1 MTNYLTRTRTLTLS
15 ENDYRTIENMQEKM
29 EEMTFRDLDEWEG
42 YVYDNL
48 NCFTTGT
55 PELVENYRGEET
67 IYKLPL
73 EPLTEYSNE
82 EDREEDEDYVE
93 VDENE
98 VAIYISKY
106 RIFDFLDIIDE
117 AAEKTVNYINKY
129 FKDFKTID
137 FDDVAE
143 LMATNYC
150 PWMDDVPV
158 YIKRKGNNI
167 CFTIDYLYVM
177 ETATEMD
184 ENYMKFYDDFDSELN
199 DSLTISVKAERVSG
213 LDDMIDDDSTEI
225 EYTANKYNIYFG

>member
-15 ENDYRTIENMQEKM
+15 RDDYRTIENMQEKM
-29 EEMTFRDLDEWEG
+29 EEMTFRNLDEWTD

-48 NCFTTGT
+48 NYFTTGT
-55 PELVENYRGEET
+55 PELIENSYGEET

-73 EPLTEYSNE
+73 EPITEYSNE
-82 EDREEDEDYVE
+82 EDREDDEEYVE

-106 RIFDFLDIIDE
+106 RIFDFLDSIDE
-117 AAEKTVNYINKY
+117 AAEKTVKYINKY

-143 LMATNYC
+143 LMAANYC
-150 PWMDDVPV
+150 PWMEDVPV
-158 YIKRKGNNI
+158 YINRRGNNI
-167 CFTIDYLYVM
+167 RFTIDYLCVM

-184 ENYMKFYDDFDSELN
+184 ENYMQFFNDFDSELN

-213 LDDMIDDDSTEI
+213 LDDMLDDDSAEV
-225 EYTANKYNIYFG
+225 EYTANKYNNN

>member
-15 ENDYRTIENMQEKM
+15 ENDYRALENMQDKM
-29 EEMTFRDLDEWEG
+29 DEMTFGDLDDWTD
-42 YVYDNL
+42 YVYSHLDN
-48 NCFTTGT
+48 FTTGT
-55 PELVENYRGEET
+55 PELVEDSYGNET
-67 IYKLPL
+67 MYKLPL
-73 EPLTEYSNE
+73 EPLTEYINE
-82 EDREEDEDYVE
+82 EDREEDEEYVE

-106 RIFDFLDIIDE
+106 RIFDFLDTIDE

-150 PWMDDVPV
+150 PWMEDVPV
-158 YIKRKGNNI
+158 YISRRGNDI
-167 CFTIDYLYVM
+167 WFTIDYLSVM

-184 ENYMKFYDDFDSELN
+184 ENYMQFYNDFESELN
-199 DSLTISVKAERVSG
+199 DGLTIRVKAERISG
-213 LDDMIDDDSTEI
+213 LDDMADDDSTEI
-225 EYTANKYNIYFG
+225 EYTANKYNNN

>member
-15 ENDYRTIENMQEKM
+15 ENDYRALENMQEEM
-29 EEMTFRDLDEWEG
+29 EEMTFRDLDEWTD
-42 YVYDNL
+42 YVDDNL
-48 NCFTTGT
+48 NCFTIGT
-55 PELVENYRGEET
+55 PELVENSYGEET

-82 EDREEDEDYVE
+82 EDRDDDEDYVE

-98 VAIYISKY
+98 VAIYIHKY

-117 AAEKTVNYINKY
+117 AAEKTVNYINEY

-143 LMATNYC
+143 LMVANYC
-150 PWMDDVPV
+150 PWMEDVPV
-158 YIKRKGNNI
+158 YISRRGNDI
-167 CFTIDYLYVM
+167 RFIIDYVSVM

-184 ENYMKFYDDFDSELN
+184 ENYMQFYNDFDSELN
-199 DSLTISVKAERVSG
+199 DALTISVKAERVSG

-225 EYTANKYNIYFG
+225 EYTANKYNN

>member
-1 MTNYLTRTRTLTLS
+1 MTNYLTRTLTLS
-15 ENDYRTIENMQEKM
+15 RDDYRTIENMQEEM
-29 EEMTFRDLDEWEG
+29 EEMTFRDLDDWED
-42 YVYDNL
+42 YVYNHL
-48 NCFTTGT
+48 NYFTTGT

-82 EDREEDEDYVE
+82 EDREEYEEYVE

-106 RIFDFLDIIDE
+106 RIFDFLDSIDE

-150 PWMDDVPV
+150 PWMEDVPV
-158 YIKRKGNNI
+158 YISRRGNDI
-167 CFTIDYLYVM
+167 RFVIDYLSVM

-184 ENYMKFYDDFDSELN
+184 ENYMQFYNDFESELN
-199 DSLTISVKAERVSG
+199 DSLTIRVKAERVSG
-213 LDDMIDDDSTEI
+213 LDAMIDDDSTEI
-225 EYTANKYNIYFG
+225 EYTANKYNNN

>member
-15 ENDYRTIENMQEKM
+15 RDDYRTIENMQEKM
-29 EEMTFRDLDEWEG
+29 DEMTFRDLDDWEY
-42 YVYDNL
+42 YVYSHL
-48 NCFTTGT
+48 NYFTTGT
-55 PELVENYRGEET
+55 PELIEDSYGEET
-67 IYKLPL
+67 IYKLTL

-82 EDREEDEDYVE
+82 EDREEDEEYVE

-106 RIFDFLDIIDE
+106 RIFDFLDTIDE

-143 LMATNYC
+143 LMAANYC
-150 PWMDDVPV
+150 PWMEDVPV
-158 YIKRKGNNI
+158 YISRRGNNI
-167 CFTIDYLYVM
+167 CFTIDYVSVM
-177 ETATEMD
+177 ETATGMD
-184 ENYMKFYDDFDSELN
+184 ENYMQFYNDFDSELN

-213 LDDMIDDDSTEI
+213 LDDMTDDDDSI
-225 EYTANKYNIYFG
+225 EYTANKYE

>member
-1 MTNYLTRTRTLTLS
+1 MTNYFTRTRTLTLS
-15 ENDYRTIENMQEKM
+15 RDDYRTIENMQEKM
-29 EEMTFRDLDEWEG
+29 EEMTFRDLDDWEY
-42 YVYDNL
+42 YVYNHLDN
-48 NCFTTGT
+48 FTTGT
-55 PELVENYRGEET
+55 PEIVENPYGEET
-67 IYKLPL
+67 VYKLPL

-82 EDREEDEDYVE
+82 EDRDEDEDYVE

-106 RIFDFLDIIDE
+106 RIFDFLYTIEE

-150 PWMDDVPV
+150 PWMEDVPV
-158 YIKRKGNNI
+158 YINRKGNNI
-167 CFTIDYLYVM
+167 LFTIDYLSVM

-184 ENYMKFYDDFDSELN
+184 ENYMQFYNDFDSELN

-213 LDDMIDDDSTEI
+213 LDAMTDDESI
-225 EYTANKYNIYFG
+225 EYTANKYNNKRR